1 MNKSLFAAAL
11 LAGTLG
17 LTACG
22 NDTQTA
28 EKTTEAPQSG
38 IPGMTISNARMVLNA
53 VLGNP
58 AAVYFDLAYN
68 GDDSFAL
75 DRGAVEGAKKAMF
88 HDYGEYDFKV
98 QMMDMLPVPIKK
110 GDKIEF
116 KPGGKHLMVMDPPK
130 DLKPGDKVNV
140 TITVSGGASQTFPA
154 EVKAAGSEE

>member
-1 MNKSLFAAAL
+1 MNKSLFAALL

-22 NDTQTA
+22 SETQTA
-28 EKTTEAPQSG
+28 DKPSEAAQAG
-38 IPGMTISNARMVLNA
+38 IPGLTITNARMVLNA
-53 VLGNP
+53 VPGNP
-58 AAVYFDLAYN
+58 AAVYFDLAYD

-75 DRGAVEGAKKAMF
+75 DRGAVKGSKKAMF

-110 GDKIEF
+110 GDKLEF
-116 KPGGKHLMVMDPPK
+116 KPGGKHLMVMDPDK
-130 DLKPGDKVNV
+130 NLKPGDKVDV

-154 EVKAAGSEE
+154 EVKAAGSEK